1 MVRGESSGNIRLYI
15 KDALHDWNVYF
26 PVFLR
31 CIYDVWEYFSSNF
44 GYLGVTSFDDTMAAR
59 IACLGD
65 PLFDTEQ
72 FAYFAELLAG
82 EAGRSISCELA
93 RATEYSP

>member
-1 MVRGESSGNIRLYI
+1 
-15 KDALHDWNVYF
+15 
-26 PVFLR
+26 
-31 CIYDVWEYFSSNF
+31 
-44 GYLGVTSFDDTMAAR
+44 MAAR